1 MGSVCDWLKQI
12 FIATRPIRSL
22 TQIWVV
28 IRYGISVL
36 VPQTSFRW
44 ETSDS
49 RNVNSFLRLS
59 NMINAVLIT
68 VIVTPNWKLRALFCR
83 TRSRDLKIIK
93 SLLRRI
99 KNNYECALLQRELGL
114 IENTQYEILY
124 QFV

>member
-1 MGSVCDWLKQI
+1 MGGACDWLKQI

-36 VPQTSFRW
+36 VPQTSFRG

-68 VIVTPNWKLRALFCR
+68 IIVTPTGNYVLCSIELALV
-83 TRSRDLKIIK
+83 T
-93 SLLRRI
+93 
-99 KNNYECALLQRELGL
+99 
-114 IENTQYEILY
+114 
-124 QFV
+124 